1 MAESCRRD
9 PPVTFQTMWN
19 TDNLDAPAWSLQ
31 YLIDSAKGLQ
41 DALQRGF
48 AMGIK
53 IARFDLTNNL
63 EDYRVT
69 LERIAMAAQWNDDLK
84 S

>member
-1 MAESCRRD
+1 
-9 PPVTFQTMWN
+9 
-19 TDNLDAPAWSLQ
+19 
-31 YLIDSAKGLQ
+31 
-41 DALQRGF
+41 
-48 AMGIK
+48 MGIK